1 MTDLCREKERSRPS
15 TISDNVM
22 EIVESLEIENYV
34 TNDELEIYDVNSLF
48 YCLIIDFISY
58 MYNYLS
64 IKTIFLI
71 LVIVVYFNIWNNRN
85 YKFPKQKHIEKSII
99 YVSFRFLWRQHS
111 GSVFHSPGQA
121 IVMVFIKALKLSRS
135 LLCSLSKFP
144 KNVFFSYSD
153 SLLILHSYNGI
164 YIT

>member
-64 IKTIFLI
+64 IKTFFLI
-71 LVIVVYFNIWNNRN
+71 FVIVVYFNI
-85 YKFPKQKHIEKSII
+85 
-99 YVSFRFLWRQHS
+99 
-111 GSVFHSPGQA
+111 
-121 IVMVFIKALKLSRS
+121 
-135 LLCSLSKFP
+135 
-144 KNVFFSYSD
+144 
-153 SLLILHSYNGI
+153 
-164 YIT
+164 

>member
-71 LVIVVYFNIWNNRN
+71 LVIVVYFNI
-85 YKFPKQKHIEKSII
+85 
-99 YVSFRFLWRQHS
+99 
-111 GSVFHSPGQA
+111 
-121 IVMVFIKALKLSRS
+121 
-135 LLCSLSKFP
+135 
-144 KNVFFSYSD
+144 
-153 SLLILHSYNGI
+153 
-164 YIT
+164 